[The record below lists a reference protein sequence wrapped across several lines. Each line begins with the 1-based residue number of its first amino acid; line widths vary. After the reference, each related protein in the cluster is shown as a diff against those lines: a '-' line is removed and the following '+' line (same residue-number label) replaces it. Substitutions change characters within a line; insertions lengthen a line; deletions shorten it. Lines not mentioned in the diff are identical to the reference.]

1 MPSSAA
7 PWRFGH
13 SRRTDHAVAM
23 SAEKHSSVPPRTRAM
38 AAATAPRCS
47 QQSAWSSTQQLILA
61 GHRTSTFAR
70 LAPADRKL
78 LDRLVAVKDATLSLS
93 IKLRSWTSQLL

>member
-23 SAEKHSSVPPRTRAM
+23 SAEKRSSVPPRARAM
-38 AAATAPRCS
+38 ASATAPRCS
-47 QQSAWSSTQQLILA
+47 QQSAWNSPLQLILA
-61 GHRTSTFAR
+61 GHRTSTFGRA
-70 LAPADRKL
+70 APDDRKL
-78 LDRLVAVKDATLSLS
+78 LDRLVVVEDATLSLS

>member
-47 QQSAWSSTQQLILA
+47 QQSAWDSPPQLILA
-61 GHRTSTFAR
+61 ARRTSTFAR
-70 LAPADRKL
+70 PAPDDRKL
-78 LDRLVAVKDATLSLS
+78 LDRLVVEDATLSLS
-93 IKLRSWTSQLL
+93 LKLISWTSQLL

>member
-7 PWRFGH
+7 PWGFGH

-47 QQSAWSSTQQLILA
+47 QQSAWDLPPQLVLA
-61 GHRTSTFAR
+61 GHRTSTFGR
-70 LAPADRKL
+70 PAPDDRKL
-78 LDRLVAVKDATLSLS
+78 LDRFVVVEDATLSPS
-93 IKLRSWTSQLL
+93 IKLTSWTSQLL